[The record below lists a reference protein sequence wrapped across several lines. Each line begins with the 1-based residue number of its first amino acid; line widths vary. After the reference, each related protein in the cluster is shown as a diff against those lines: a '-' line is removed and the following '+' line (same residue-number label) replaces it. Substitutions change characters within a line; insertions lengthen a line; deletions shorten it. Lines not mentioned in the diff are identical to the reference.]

1 MKDLI
6 DIGADPQRIIFGQ
19 TVKQNSHLKYA
30 KDNNIGYVAF
40 DSAFE
45 LHKIRYLTRSLAI
58 LLVLSIPY
66 FLTESKNK
74 EKS

>member
-1 MKDLI
+1 MLNIVEHPGCWFYALSKKEMKDLI
-6 DIGADPQRIIFGQ
+6 DIGAEPQRIIFGQ

-45 LHKIRYLTRSLAI
+45 LHKIR
-58 LLVLSIPY
+58 
-66 FLTESKNK
+66 
-74 EKS
+74 